1 LARLDVNRGRS
12 WLGTSW
18 REASGLA
25 GPCEAEANGF
35 IAGVRNPR
43 LVSKKEGE
51 GRLYTDL
58 SKELGI
64 KRLDLRILASE
75 KLAPIPMG

>member
-1 LARLDVNRGRS
+1 MAIRLGQAD
-12 WLGTSW
+12 
-18 REASGLA
+18 ASL
-25 GPCEAEANGF
+25 
-35 IAGVRNPR
+35 AGVRNPR

-51 GRLYTDL
+51 GRLYTEF

>member
-1 LARLDVNRGRS
+1 M
-12 WLGTSW
+12 
-18 REASGLA
+18 
-25 GPCEAEANGF
+25 
-35 IAGVRNPR
+35 
-43 LVSKKEGE
+43 
-51 GRLYTDL
+51 YTEF